1 MSELQ
6 LIQQCL
12 NKDNKAQNELYNRF
26 APKMLTVCQRYAK
39 SSCDAE
45 DIMQDGFIK
54 VFRYLSDFQF
64 NGSFEGWIRRIM
76 ITTALNFYK
85 RKRVYQ
91 NESELT
97 YQPEAI
103 VSEQHVISS
112 LVQEELL
119 TLVKKLPKGYQT
131 VFSLNSIDGYTHKEI
146 SEMLHISIN
155 TSKSQLN
162 RARQSLQKQLFYID
176 QFADRPKHLQSA

>member
-1 MSELQ
+1 MF
-6 LIQQCL
+6 I
-12 NKDNKAQNELYNRF
+12 
-26 APKMLTVCQRYAK
+26 VCQRYAK

-76 ITTALNFYK
+76 ITTALNYYK
-85 RKRVYQ
+85 RKRIYQ
-91 NESELT
+91 NEAELT

-103 VSEQHVISS
+103 VSEQHVISNI
-112 LVQEELL
+112 VQEELL

-146 SEMLHISIN
+146 SEILHISIN

-176 QFADRPKHLQSA
+176 QFADNPKHLQSA